1 MEPDDNPPA
10 DAVLTITTIQKS
22 AGLLE
27 YAGTNNSF
35 TISDL
40 EVVELVY

>member
-1 MEPDDNPPA
+1 MERADNPLA
-10 DAVLTITTIQKS
+10 DAVLTITTILKS

-27 YAGTNNSF
+27 YAGKNNSF

-40 EVVELVY
+40 EVVGLVS